1 MRLQFDDILS
11 CAMDVRWR
19 SVQPTACPIV
29 NPRKRATLQQLLV
42 GPYGIILLPQK
53 LNKNPISTNRPTR
66 ARRALIKAAI
76 YGFIHFLNPES
87 TLASLGTVTGSI
99 SVISFKMQTTEPN
112 SGCQSGFEI
121 ES

>member
-11 CAMDVRWR
+11 SAMDVRWR

-29 NPRKRATLQQLLV
+29 NPRKRATLQQHLV
-42 GPYGIILLPQK
+42 GPYEIILLPQK
-53 LNKNPISTNRPTR
+53 PNKNPSSTNRPTR
-66 ARRALIKAAI
+66 ARRALIKATI
-76 YGFIHFLNPES
+76 TGFIHFFNPES
-87 TLASLGTVTGSI
+87 TFGTVTGSI
-99 SVISFKMQTTEPN
+99 SVMSFKMQNTEPN